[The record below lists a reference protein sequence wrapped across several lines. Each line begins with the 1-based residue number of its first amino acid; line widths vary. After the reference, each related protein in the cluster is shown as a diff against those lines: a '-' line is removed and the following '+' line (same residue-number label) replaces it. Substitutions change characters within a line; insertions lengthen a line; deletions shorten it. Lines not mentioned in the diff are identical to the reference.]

1 MKKKSA
7 AAVIAALIV
16 VALGFFASFFLSF
29 TDGKDEKYT
38 ITLPGQGSA
47 VIDTNPE
54 MEQSNRDQLQTVHQH
69 PQLSR

>member
-29 TDGKDEKYT
+29 TDGKDENYT

-47 VIDTNPE
+47 VIDTNPVTSCKPCRWTE
-54 MEQSNRDQLQTVHQH
+54 AT
-69 PQLSR
+69 SRP